1 MRSMSSCPIFE
12 NSHAVGP
19 VSSAISC
26 KSAPAE
32 KKRSFP
38 AISNGARSRASSEI
52 FLVSDITQSR
62 VRRFVP
68 SSDTSRSRRPLLT
81 HSSSNLVTD
90 ILYSQLKI
98 RFAARATPRGGNHL
112 PPIRKF
118 PLQNIPQR
126 CVEYPDRELRV

>member
-32 KKRSFP
+32 KKRSLP
-38 AISNGARSRASSEI
+38 AITNGACSRSSSEI
-52 FLVSDITQSR
+52 FLVSDTTQSR
-62 VRRFVP
+62 VNRLVP
-68 SSDTSRSRRPLLT
+68 SSDTSRSRRTLLT
-81 HSSSNLVTD
+81 DSNSNLVTD

-98 RFAARATPRGGNHL
+98 KFAARPTPRGGNHL
-112 PPIRKF
+112 PPIGKF
-118 PLQNIPQR
+118 PLQNIRQG